1 MAEHHDPLKAT
12 EDTWRGRST
21 GADANLAAAIK
32 DAWNEAKKGGGP
44 DTLRVV
50 DIYIAGNN
58 PITEYSVIVGRGI

>member
-12 EDTWRGRST
+12 ENSWRGRGDSL
-21 GADANLAAAIK
+21 DKAIE

-44 DTLRVV
+44 KALRVV

-58 PITEYSVIVGRGI
+58 PITEYSVIVGPGI